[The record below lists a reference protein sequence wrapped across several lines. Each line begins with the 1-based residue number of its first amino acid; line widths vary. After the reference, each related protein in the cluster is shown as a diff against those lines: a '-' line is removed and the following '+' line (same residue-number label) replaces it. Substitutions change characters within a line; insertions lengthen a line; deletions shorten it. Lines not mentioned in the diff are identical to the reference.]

1 VKTKAQEGRTM
12 ELTIRRATLAD
23 YEPVCQVL
31 AEVDALHQQALPGI
45 FQTPPGPARDPEY
58 IASVLADENS
68 ALFVAVVAGHLAGV
82 AQVMLRDASPIPVL
96 VPRRFAIVDSLA
108 VRAAFRRRGVGQKLM
123 AAVEEW
129 AADRGIS
136 DIELNVFEFNRA
148 AIAFYERLGY
158 TTRSR
163 RMARTLS

>member
-1 VKTKAQEGRTM
+1 
-12 ELTIRRATLAD
+12 
-23 YEPVCQVL
+23 
-31 AEVDALHQQALPGI
+31 
-45 FQTPPGPARDPEY
+45 
-58 IASVLADENS
+58 
-68 ALFVAVVAGHLAGV
+68 
-82 AQVMLRDASPIPVL
+82 MLRDASPIPVL

-129 AADRGIS
+129 AADRGVS
-136 DIELNVFEFNRA
+136 DIELNVFEFNGA

-158 TTRSR
+158 ATRSR

>member
-1 VKTKAQEGRTM
+1 M

-45 FQTPPGPARDPEY
+45 FQTPPGPVRDREY

-68 ALFVAVVAGHLAGV
+68 ALFVAEIAGQLAGV
-82 AQVMLRDASPIPVL
+82 AQVMLRDASPIPLL

-129 AADRGIS
+129 AADRGVS
-136 DIELNVFEFNRA
+136 DIELNVFEFNGA

-158 TTRSR
+158 ATRSR